1 MKDRLLRPDAA
12 EALVGAKRLRPERSK
27 PNRESRRERA
37 ATARLLVQ
45 TQRLLHTDRE
55 TDV

>member
-1 MKDRLLRPDAA
+1 MKDRLARPDAA
-12 EALVGAKRLRPERSK
+12 KALVDARRLKASR

-37 ATARLLVQ
+37 ATARLLIQ

>member
-12 EALVGAKRLRPERSK
+12 EALVGAKRLKPERSK

-37 ATARLLVQ
+37 ATARLLIQ
-45 TQRLLHTDRE
+45 AQRLLNADRRTDK
-55 TDV
+55 